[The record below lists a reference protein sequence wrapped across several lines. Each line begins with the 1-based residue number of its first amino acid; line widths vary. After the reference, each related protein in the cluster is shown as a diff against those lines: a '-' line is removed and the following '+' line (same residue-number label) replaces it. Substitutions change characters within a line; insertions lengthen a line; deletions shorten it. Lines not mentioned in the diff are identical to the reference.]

1 MVTSATLAQ
10 SGLFEG
16 LTPAQLDAFAD
27 IAEEITVA
35 AKKTIFE
42 EGDAA
47 EKLYVLLEGKI
58 NLHTQLSSRPEQL
71 SIAVLTQPGQLVGWS
86 GFLEEARYTAGATC
100 QADSRLLAFD
110 GAAFMSLLESDAELG
125 FLMLRRITNVISSR
139 LRNIQRFVL
148 KTL

>member
-1 MVTSATLAQ
+1 MRRDDQMASELHDDTLWAN
-10 SGLFEG
+10 
-16 LTPAQLDAFAD
+16 TP
-27 IAEEITVA
+27 V
-35 AKKTIFE
+35 
-42 EGDAA
+42 
-47 EKLYVLLEGKI
+47 
-58 NLHTQLSSRPEQL
+58 EQ
-71 SIAVLTQPGQLVGWS
+71 VPQPGQLVGWS